1 MAVNGNIH
9 ERKIEL
15 IQWVSALDNV
25 AVLDEIDDLREQQ
38 TRDWWD
44 QISEEEKLSIERGI
58 VDADGGKMTPHS
70 EVRAIYEKWL

>member
-1 MAVNGNIH
+1 MAANGNIH

-25 AVLDEIDDLREQQ
+25 AVLDEIDDLRHQH

-44 QISEEEKLSIERGI
+44 QISEDEKMSIEQGI
-58 VDADGGKMTPHS
+58 EDADGGKLTTHS
-70 EVRAIYEKWL
+70 EVRALW